1 MGILNLFRKQ
11 LKAVASIFAI
21 VTVSTSSPALAQTID
36 TNVRYQKIEGFGASI
51 AFYNGWVT
59 AHRNVKEIYDIIFTD
74 LQLSIFRMANWDQD
88 LGNPDV
94 QKEKNRIGGL
104 QTDSTIIA
112 EGRKRIGNR
121 FKILMC
127 SWRIPE
133 YLRVG
138 DKGDGVNTLKK
149 DSDGKY
155 MYARYAQWWKNS
167 LVDYERFGIRPDWIS
182 IQNEPDFNYD
192 SNQSSLLAWKEGNN
206 GNAGYGP
213 ALKAVYD
220 SISTLPRRQNGQLKI
235 IGPEVLGIGYG
246 NFDNYMNNL
255 DTALLDGYAYHI
267 YGQGNYDTPDDIR
280 TYVQA
285 ISTKWPNKPHF
296 MTEFSWNNDKP
307 EDNMIGIAR
316 LVLNHLVYGNASG
329 YIDWTLVWPEPDG
342 EMVQIEF
349 PWDNPYTKLPRGYN
363 ILPEYH
369 GMRHFTRYVNPGMQR
384 VKISALPDLVR
395 AAAFATANNDTVVAV
410 LVNTSI
416 TEKPLNITGLD
427 GYDLSE
433 ICLSV
438 KDGLKSASNKP
449 SKIISAATIPAE
461 IPAQLPGK
469 SIATIVW
476 VRQLTAISDI
486 SASESARPSIAVR
499 GKTLNVSSPDNAELQ
514 IWVVDL
520 SGRIVAN
527 FNTKGDANLSLE
539 KIPAGVYIIKAQ
551 RVKDR
556 LKITSKV
563 LIF

>member
-1 MGILNLFRKQ
+1 MRTLNLFRKQ
-11 LKAVASIFAI
+11 LKTVASIFAI
-21 VTVSTSSPALAQTID
+21 VTVSTVSPALAQTID
-36 TNVRYQKIEGFGASI
+36 TNTKYQEIEGFGASI

-59 AHRNVKEIYDIIFTD
+59 AHRNVKEIYDIVFTD
-74 LQLSIFRMANWDQD
+74 LQPTIFRMANWNQD
-88 LGNPDV
+88 LGHPNSTAK
-94 QKEKNRIGGL
+94 KESDRIAGL
-104 QTDSTIIA
+104 KTDATIVA

-138 DKGDGVNTLKK
+138 DRGDGINTLKK
-149 DSDGKY
+149 DDNGKY
-155 MYARYAQWWKNS
+155 MYAEYGQWWKNS
-167 LVDYERFGIRPDWIS
+167 LIDYEKYNILPDWIS

-192 SNQSSLLAWKEGNN
+192 SNQSSLLSWKEGNN

-235 IGPEVLGIGYG
+235 IGPEVLGIGWG

-267 YGQGNYDTPDDIR
+267 YGQGNYDKPDEIR
-280 TYVQA
+280 THVQNA
-285 ISTKWPNKPHF
+285 AKWKNKPFF
-296 MTEFSWNNDKP
+296 MTEFGWNNDKP
-307 EDNMIGIAR
+307 EDNMIGLTSLII
-316 LVLNHLVYGNASG
+316 NHLVYGNLSA
-329 YIDWTLVWPEPDG
+329 YIDWTLVWPEPEG

-349 PWDNPYTKLPRGYN
+349 PWGAYTKFPRGYN

-369 GMRHFTRYVNPGMQR
+369 AMRHFTRYVNPGMRR
-384 VKISALPDLVR
+384 VKVSSLPDLVR
-395 AAAFATANNDTVVAV
+395 GVAFATTNNDTVVAV
-410 LVNTSI
+410 LVNIST
-416 TEKPLNITGLD
+416 TEKPLNIKGLD

-449 SKIISAATIPAE
+449 SAIIKAATIPAE
-461 IPAQLPGK
+461 IPEQLPGK

-476 VRQLTAISDI
+476 VRQPNSINDI
-486 SASESARPSIAVR
+486 LSESPAIAVR
-499 GKTLNVSSPDNAELQ
+499 GKTLNVSSPDNAEMQ
-514 IWVVDL
+514 IRVVDL
-520 SGRIVAN
+520 SGKTVDS

-539 KIPAGVYIIKAQ
+539 KIPAGTYIIETQ
-551 RVKDR
+551 RVKDG

-563 LIF
+563 VLTR

>member
-1 MGILNLFRKQ
+1 MGILSLFRKQ

-21 VTVSTSSPALAQTID
+21 VTVSTVSPALAQNID
-36 TNVRYQKIEGFGASI
+36 TNVKYQEIEGFGASI

-74 LQLSIFRMANWDQD
+74 LQPSIFRIANWNQD
-88 LGNPDV
+88 LGHPNA
-94 QKEKNRIGGL
+94 QKERDRVGGL
-104 QTDSTIIA
+104 KTDSTIIA

-138 DKGDGVNTLKK
+138 ERGDGVNTLKK
-149 DSDGKY
+149 DNNGQY
-155 MYARYAQWWKNS
+155 MYAQYGQWWKNS
-167 LVDYERFGIRPDWIS
+167 LIDYERFGIRPDWIS

-192 SNQSSLLAWKEGNN
+192 STQSSLLSWKEGNY

-220 SISTLPRRQNGQLKI
+220 SIRTLPRRQNGQLKI
-235 IGPEVLGIGYG
+235 IGPEVLGIGWG

-267 YGQGNYDTPDDIR
+267 YGQGNYDSPDGIR
-280 TYVQA
+280 THVQNTA
-285 ISTKWPNKPHF
+285 KWNNKPHF

-316 LVLNHLVYGNASG
+316 LIINHLVYGNLSA
-329 YIDWTLVWPEPDG
+329 YIDWTLVWPEPEG

-349 PWDNPYTKLPRGYN
+349 PWGAYTKFPRGYN

-369 GMRHFTRYVNPGMQR
+369 GMRHFTRYVNPGMRR
-384 VKISALPDLVR
+384 VKMTALPSLVR

-410 LVNTSI
+410 LVNTGQ
-416 TEKPLNITGLD
+416 TEKSLNINGLY

-438 KDGLKSASNKP
+438 KDGPKSASNKP
-449 SKIISAATIPAE
+449 SKIISATEIPAE

-476 VRQLTAISDI
+476 VRSEPTIISDTF
-486 SASESARPSIAVR
+486 ESARPSIAVK
-499 GKTLNVSSPDNAELQ
+499 GKTLNVSSPDNAEMQ
-514 IWVVDL
+514 IRVVDL
-520 SGRIVAN
+520 SGRTIAN

-539 KIPAGVYIIKAQ
+539 KIPAGAYIIKAQ
-551 RVKDR
+551 RVKDG
-556 LKITSKV
+556 LKITSNVV
-563 LIF
+563 LMK